1 MQPERAAQLAIAA
14 DRAEFRRASA
24 WLHTVCAGYGM
35 PEEKLYALDICLD
48 ETLANV
54 VAHGGSAASALPIAM
69 SLTIDG
75 TPTDGQVILTIC
87 AGGVAFDPHTH
98 QMRPVPMTLE
108 DAEPGGLGI
117 HMMKTYA
124 DELRYTRDN
133 ERNCTGFV
141 VRWRSNG

>member
-1 MQPERAAQLAIAA
+1 MQPARAAQFAIAA
-14 DRAEFRRASA
+14 DRAEFRRVSA
-24 WLHTVCAGYGM
+24 WLHTVCAGHGV
-35 PEEKLYALDICLD
+35 PEEKRHALDICLD

-54 VAHGGSAASALPIAM
+54 VAHGGPAASEHPIAVF
-69 SLTIDG
+69 LTIDG
-75 TPTDGQVILTIC
+75 TPKDGQAILTIC
-87 AGGVAFDPHTH
+87 AGGVAFDPRTH

-124 DELRYTRDN
+124 DELRYARDN